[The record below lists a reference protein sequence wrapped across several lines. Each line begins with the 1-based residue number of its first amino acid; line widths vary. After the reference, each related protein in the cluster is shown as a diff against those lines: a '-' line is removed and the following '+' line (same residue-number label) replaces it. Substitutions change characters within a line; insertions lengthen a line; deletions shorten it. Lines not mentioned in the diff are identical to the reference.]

1 MSRNYCIQSLKLIYL
16 LIEGK
21 EMTWVNVWACSHYE
35 AIKKNVSCFLTMV
48 GLSICIS
55 FLVCQE
61 SVLVLFALLS
71 ISSVNITSIS
81 ALCDWK

>member
-35 AIKKNVSCFLTMV
+35 AIKKKRILFFNYGRLVNLHFIS
-48 GLSICIS
+48 GLSGERVGFICIA
-55 FLVCQE
+55 VY
-61 SVLVLFALLS
+61 
-71 ISSVNITSIS
+71 
-81 ALCDWK
+81 